1 MRFLK
6 FVIGG
11 FLILASVIFG
21 LFLLIGTPFAI
32 GMGETGSL
40 IFWVVIDFLAFLSGL
55 YLVIHH

>member
-11 FLILASVIFG
+11 FLILGSIIFAPIIY
-21 LFLLIGTPFAI
+21 FSAAI
-32 GMGETGSL
+32 ADSPGSFIL
-40 IFWVVIDFLAFLSGL
+40 WGAIDFFVFLGGL

>member
-11 FLILASVIFG
+11 FLILGSIILAPLIIFG
-21 LFLLIGTPFAI
+21 AVATDSPS
-32 GMGETGSL
+32 SL
-40 IFWVVIDFLAFLSGL
+40 IIWGAIDFLAFLSGL